1 MGSKAEKKNR
11 KTILKQLKEKDS
23 ESFLKSLPVDKK
35 LFRDLFDYLSSNLG
49 DDDCNNDMVMT
60 LQFLTE
66 KKIENRANVIQWL
79 HDHGAYCDCEV
90 LSNVEQQFEDNN
102 I

>member
-1 MGSKAEKKNR
+1 MASKEEKKNR
-11 KTILKQLKEKDS
+11 KEILKQLKEKDS
-23 ESFLKSLPVDKK
+23 ETFLKSLPINKK
-35 LFRDLFDYLSSNLG
+35 MFQDLFNYLNNNLG

-60 LQFLTE
+60 LRFLTE
-66 KKIENRANVIQWL
+66 KQIENRANVIQWL

-90 LSNVEQQFEDNN
+90 LSNVEQQFEDHN